1 VSAPVQPAAVNPLH
15 NPGGPRTAWSVAN
28 TAENFPGVAT
38 PLGWSFWR
46 DTHERSIRGAMADFG
61 VMTEADVHTTDIA
74 DDRLSTVFFGRFT
87 GNVDRLR
94 WIADHMPGSSGSDIE
109 LQIFGSV
116 RADVQDNPSRRRYPM
131 IAVKM
136 PQTIR
141 RLPALM
147 RAQRAETDA
156 WWRAGI
162 RPGSVA
168 TIDTAQRKLREA
180 SERFEL
186 MLRAHNCASLWASAL
201 YGQLATVAAVSGN
214 PGLETALVSGYGGM
228 EETESIADLWEV
240 SRDRL
245 SMDAFIARHGY
256 HAPVEAELASLSWR
270 EDPSPAHARAQ
281 MYRAK
286 DEASSPE
293 RLERRQRNLRL
304 EAERRVLGA
313 LSAPRR
319 PGARLLMKL
328 ASRYVPLREKGKANF
343 VQCLDVGRAA
353 ARSLGHHLVASG
365 NLADPGDVYFLTL
378 DEVTGVLP
386 PDVGAVVGLRRTT
399 YEEYASFEIPQFW
412 IGTPEPIREPPPGSE
427 VAANGVTGIPISPGV
442 VEGTAR
448 VMQGPDSGELEDGEI
463 LVCHTTDPSWAS
475 LFLATTALVIDI
487 GGPMSHGAIVAR
499 EMGIPCVINTGDGTR
514 VVGTGDRVRVDG
526 GTGKVEILARA

>member
-1 VSAPVQPAAVNPLH
+1 VSNPLH

-46 DTHERSIRGAMADFG
+46 DTHERSIRGSMADFG
-61 VMTEADVHTTDIA
+61 VMTEADVHTSDDA

-116 RADVQDNPSRRRYPM
+116 RPDVKDNPSRGRYPM

-136 PQTIR
+136 PRTIR

-147 RAQRAETDA
+147 GAQRAETDA
-156 WWRAGI
+156 WWRANT
-162 RPGSVA
+162 RPEAVA
-168 TIDTAQRKLREA
+168 TTPRARALLREA
-180 SERFEL
+180 SQRFEL

-201 YGQLATVAAVSGN
+201 YGQLAAVAAASGN

-228 EETESIADLWEV
+228 EETESISDLWAV

-245 SMDAFIARHGY
+245 SMDEFISRHGY
-256 HAPVEAELASLSWR
+256 HAPIEAELASLSWR
-270 EDPSPAHARAQ
+270 EDPSPALARAEI
-281 MYRAK
+281 YRAK
-286 DEASSPE
+286 DESSSPD
-293 RLERRQRNLRL
+293 RLEGRQRSLRA
-304 EAERRVLGA
+304 EAEQRVLGA
-313 LSAPRR
+313 LSSARR
-319 PGARLLMKL
+319 PGAKLLMKL
-328 ASRYVPLREKGKANF
+328 ASNYVPLRETGKTNF

-353 ARSLGHHLVASG
+353 ARALGSQLAADG
-365 NLADPGDVYFLTL
+365 RLADPGDAYFLTI
-378 DEVTGVLP
+378 DELTGVLP
-386 PDVGAVVGLRRTT
+386 GNVRALVKQRRAI
-399 YEEYASFEIPQFW
+399 YEEYSSFEIPQFW
-412 IGTPEPIREPPPGSE
+412 IGTPEPIREDGADAAE
-427 VAANGVTGIPISPGV
+427 VNEVTGLAISPGV
-442 VEGTAR
+442 VEGAAR
-448 VMQGPDSGELEDGEI
+448 VMEGPDSGELEDGEI

-475 LFLATTALVIDI
+475 LFLLAIALVIDI

-514 VVGTGDRVRVDG
+514 RIRTGDRLRVDG
-526 GTGKVEILARA
+526 GVGRVEILERA